1 MIREMSRVES
11 EMTIAAGRRLYKT
24 SGTSDLLLSPAE
36 SLEEE
41 ISRLT
46 WAVVDGWASRE
57 ERRELAELVD
67 LQHKNRHL
75 V

>member
-1 MIREMSRVES
+1 MSPVES
-11 EMTIAAGRRLYKT
+11 DVTITAGKLLDRT
-24 SGTSDLLLSPAE
+24 SGLIECRRSPSE

-41 ISRLT
+41 ISQLT
-46 WAVVDGWASRE
+46 WAVIDGWASGE

-75 V
+75 GL